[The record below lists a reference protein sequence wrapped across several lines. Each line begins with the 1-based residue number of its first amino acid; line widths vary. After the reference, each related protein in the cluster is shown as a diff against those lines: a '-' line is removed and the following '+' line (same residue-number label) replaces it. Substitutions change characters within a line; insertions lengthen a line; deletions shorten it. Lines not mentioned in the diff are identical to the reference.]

1 MAKVKNRR
9 DNHNIKRPKSHAGYG
24 ESQGTREMREQ
35 GDSRRSQESR
45 EGRNAGRRSSESSS
59 RGRGGRD
66 ARPMRRQENFGARD
80 EREADPNIIIGRN
93 PVTEALK
100 AGREID
106 KLLVTSREG
115 SMIKILAMAKEQ
127 GVPVMYVEKAA
138 LDRISG
144 GQVHQGVAAYVSPYA
159 YSTMED
165 ILAKAAEK
173 DEDPFIIILDGLE
186 DPHNL
191 GAIMRTAECA
201 GAHGIII
208 PKRHSCGL
216 TETVAKASAG
226 AIEYMPVVKV
236 TNIPQTIDELKDRG
250 IWVAA
255 CDMGGNDYYREDMSG
270 KIAVV
275 IGSEGFGVSKLV
287 KEKCD
292 FVVSM
297 PMVGKIT
304 SLNAS
309 NAAAIVIYEIRKQR
323 DQKRI

>member
-24 ESQGTREMREQ
+24 ESAGTAEMKEKSAGRQEERSSNRSGDRRQDRSGDRYNDRGRERRQDYREQ
-35 GDSRRSQESR
+35 RFDRDRNEPDS
-45 EGRNAGRRSSESSS
+45 
-59 RGRGGRD
+59 
-66 ARPMRRQENFGARD
+66 
-80 EREADPNIIIGRN
+80 NIIIGRN
-93 PVTEALK
+93 PVTEAFK

-115 SMIKILAMAKEQ
+115 SMVKILGMAKDQ
-127 GVPVMYVEKAA
+127 GVPVMYVEKPA
-138 LDRISG
+138 LDRIAR
-144 GQVHQGVAAYVSPYA
+144 GQAHQGVAAYVSPYA
-159 YSTMED
+159 YSTVD
-165 ILAKAAEK
+165 KILAAAAEK
-173 DEDPFIIILDGLE
+173 GEEPFIVILDGLE

-208 PKRHSCGL
+208 PKRNSCGL

-226 AIEYMPVVKV
+226 AIEYMPVAKV
-236 TNIPQTIDELKDRG
+236 TNIPNTIDELKEKG
-250 IWVAA
+250 LWIAA
-255 CDMGGNDYYREDMSG
+255 CDMGGTDYYRTDLSG
-270 KIAVV
+270 SIAVV

-292 FVVSM
+292 FTVSM
-297 PMVGKIT
+297 PMVGRIN

-309 NAAAIVIYEIRKQR
+309 NAAAVVIYEIRKQR
-323 DQKRI
+323 NQKKI

>member
-9 DNHNIKRPKSHAGYG
+9 DNHNIKRPKSSAGYG
-24 ESQGTREMREQ
+24 ESAGTRELRRDRAQREEFKREPRDRRTPARTRERTFVTEEKQ
-35 GDSRRSQESR
+35 DS
-45 EGRNAGRRSSESSS
+45 
-59 RGRGGRD
+59 
-66 ARPMRRQENFGARD
+66 
-80 EREADPNIIIGRN
+80 NIIIGRN
-93 PVTEALK
+93 PVIEALK

-115 SMIKILAMAKEQ
+115 SMQKVLALAKEQ
-127 GVPVMYVEKAA
+127 GIPVMYVEKAA
-138 LDRISG
+138 IDRVSG
-144 GQVHQGVAAYVSPYA
+144 GKAHQGVAAYVSPYA
-159 YSTMED
+159 YSTVEE
-165 ILAKAAEK
+165 ILLRAEERG
-173 DEDPFIIILDGLE
+173 EDPFIIILDGLE

-226 AIEYMPVVKV
+226 AIEYMPVAKV
-236 TNIPQTIDELKDRG
+236 TNIAQFIDELKDKG

-255 CDMGGNDYYREDMSG
+255 CDMGGSDYYRTDVSS

-287 KEKCD
+287 REKCD

-297 PMVGKIT
+297 PMVGKIN

-309 NAAAIVIYEIRKQR
+309 NAAAIIIYEIRKQR
-323 DQKRI
+323 DCKKI

>member
-24 ESQGTREMREQ
+24 ESAGTGEMRERA
-35 GDSRRSQESR
+35 SRSR
-45 EGRNAGRRSSESSS
+45 QADASKPRRTGASSETRGRRSFE
-59 RGRGGRD
+59 
-66 ARPMRRQENFGARD
+66 
-80 EREADPNIIIGRN
+80 ERENREPDANIIIGRN

-100 AGREID
+100 AGREVD

-115 SMIKILAMAKEQ
+115 SMIKILALAKEQ
-127 GVPVMYVEKAA
+127 GIPVMYVEKAA
-138 LDRISG
+138 IDRIAQG
-144 GQVHQGVAAYVSPYA
+144 KAHQGVAAYVSPYA
-159 YSTMED
+159 YSTVDD
-165 ILAKAAEK
+165 ILANAAEK
-173 DEDPFIIILDGLE
+173 GEDPFIIILDGLE

-226 AIEYMPVVKV
+226 AIEYMPVAKV
-236 TNIPQTIDELKDRG
+236 TNVAQTVDELKERG

-255 CDMGGNDYYREDMSG
+255 CDMGGSDYYRTDMSG

-287 KEKCD
+287 REKCD

-309 NAAAIVIYEIRKQR
+309 NAAAVVIYEVRKQR
-323 DQKRI
+323 DIKAQRI

>member
-9 DNHNIKRPKSHAGYG
+9 DNHNIKRPKSNAGYG
-24 ESQGTREMREQ
+24 ESAGTRELRR
-35 GDSRRSQESR
+35 DRSQR
-45 EGRNAGRRSSESSS
+45 EEFKREPRDRRTP
-59 RGRGGRD
+59 
-66 ARPMRRQENFGARD
+66 ARTR
-80 EREADPNIIIGRN
+80 ERAYVTEEKQDSNIIIGRN
-93 PVTEALK
+93 PVIEALK

-115 SMIKILAMAKEQ
+115 SMQKVLALAKEQ
-127 GVPVMYVEKAA
+127 GIPVMYVEKAA
-138 LDRISG
+138 IDRVSG
-144 GQVHQGVAAYVSPYA
+144 GKAHQGVAAYVSPYA
-159 YSTMED
+159 YSTVEE
-165 ILAKAAEK
+165 ILLRAEERG
-173 DEDPFIIILDGLE
+173 EDPFIIILDGLE

-226 AIEYMPVVKV
+226 AIEYMPVAKV
-236 TNIPQTIDELKDRG
+236 TNIAQFIDELKDKG

-255 CDMGGNDYYREDMSG
+255 CDMGGSDYYRTDVSG

-287 KEKCD
+287 REKCD

-297 PMVGKIT
+297 PMVGKIN

-309 NAAAIVIYEIRKQR
+309 NAAAIIIYEIRKQR
-323 DQKRI
+323 DCKKI